1 MDSPTPDLVLV
12 GGGLANSLIAWRL
25 TEQRPDVRVLVLE
38 AGDRLGGNHTWSFH
52 QEDLTPAQLEWMEPF
67 IVHRWDGQHI
77 RFPDLRRDFSEP
89 YLSITSDR
97 LHDVMVAADRFE
109 LKSGIRVEELAS
121 NHVVTDAG
129 ERIEAGA
136 VIDGRG
142 VRRSP
147 GMVLGFQKFIGR
159 EVRLAEAHGLTV
171 PTIMDATVDQHDGY
185 RFIYLLPF
193 NDDTLLIEDTRYSD
207 GEALDPDELHA
218 AIDRYAASRGWT
230 VTGLLRDEDGVLPI
244 LMAWDFQRFWPVND
258 PVARSGLRAGLFQP
272 TTGYSLPQ
280 AVALADAIAQRW
292 PMDGVQLARFTRT
305 FTIGFC
311 RRTAFYRLLNR
322 MLFRVG
328 RPEHRY
334 RVLQIFYG
342 LPESLITNFYATKLT
357 LRQKIRI
364 LGNKPLPIL
373 SALPMVGERRFLERE
388 AQSAKRRRSLTLDD

>member
-1 MDSPTPDLVLV
+1 MDSRTPDLVLV

-25 TEQRPDVRVLVLE
+25 TERRPDVRVTVLE

-52 QEDLTPAQLEWMEPF
+52 QEDLTAAQHEWMEPF
-67 IVHRWDGQHI
+67 IEHRWPGQHI
-77 RFPDLRRDFSEP
+77 RFPDLRRDFDEP

-97 LHDVMVAADRFE
+97 LHDHMVAADRFE
-109 LKSGIRVEELAS
+109 LKCGVRVGSLAP
-121 NHVVTDAG
+121 NHVITESG
-129 ERIEAGA
+129 ERIDAGA
-136 VIDGRG
+136 VLDGRG
-142 VRRSP
+142 VQRAP

-159 EVRLAEAHGLTV
+159 EVRLTEPHGLTV

-193 NDDTLLIEDTRYSD
+193 SEDTLLIEDTRYAD

-218 AIDRYAASRGWT
+218 AIDRYAEDRGWK
-230 VTGLLRDEDGVLPI
+230 VAELLRDEDGVLPI
-244 LMAWDFQRFWPVND
+244 LMAWDFKRFWPVSD
-258 PVARSGLRAGLFQP
+258 PVGRSGLRAGLFQP

-280 AVALADAIAQRW
+280 AVALADAIANRW
-292 PMDGVQLARFTRT
+292 PMNGVQLARFTRT

-334 RVLQIFYG
+334 RVLQIFYA

-388 AQSAKRRRSLTLDD
+388 ARSGTRTRSMTLDE